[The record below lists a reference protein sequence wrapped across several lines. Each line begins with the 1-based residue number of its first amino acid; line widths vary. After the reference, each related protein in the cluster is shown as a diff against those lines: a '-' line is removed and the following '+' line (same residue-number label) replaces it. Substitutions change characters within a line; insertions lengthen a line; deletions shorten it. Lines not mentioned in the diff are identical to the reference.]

1 MVSIEDWVVCNQ
13 ERVMMAC
20 VRYFFLNFAAFSEY
34 LNFTISWYII
44 RTQLEKFSFGRKISF
59 TLNQNNNIIIDHQTI
74 CLICFVL
81 EIILIVIIMVIDSNV
96 GTRCC
101 TQINEIP

>member
-1 MVSIEDWVVCNQ
+1 MRTV
-13 ERVMMAC
+13 
-20 VRYFFLNFAAFSEY
+20 FFLNFAAFSEY
-34 LNFTISWYII
+34 LNFTINWYII

-81 EIILIVIIMVIDSNV
+81 EIILIVIVMVIDSNV